1 MTKKERDD
9 CLSKE
14 IGYGAVEHSAQGA
27 DSIVEHTVQVA
38 FPGSDK
44 VAFQG
49 RGVRVTETD
58 CITVICP
65 YVVEDTF
72 DGGTG
77 NIESELRKHSRQ
89 DVSSESGLD
98 DICSIQTID
107 AANISECA
115 RQRLT
120 WSCIHPFA
128 LGSNRPEES
137 TSTPFR

>member
-1 MTKKERDD
+1 MPKEERDD

-14 IGYGAVEHSAQGA
+14 IGYGAVEHSTEGT

-72 DGGTG
+72 DGRTG
-77 NIESELRKHSRQ
+77 NIQTELSKHGRQ
-89 DVSSESGLD
+89 HVPSKSGLD
-98 DICSIQTID
+98 NIGSIKTID
-107 AANISECA
+107 TADISGSSNTK
-115 RQRLT
+115 LT
-120 WSCIHPFA
+120 WS
-128 LGSNRPEES
+128 
-137 TSTPFR
+137 